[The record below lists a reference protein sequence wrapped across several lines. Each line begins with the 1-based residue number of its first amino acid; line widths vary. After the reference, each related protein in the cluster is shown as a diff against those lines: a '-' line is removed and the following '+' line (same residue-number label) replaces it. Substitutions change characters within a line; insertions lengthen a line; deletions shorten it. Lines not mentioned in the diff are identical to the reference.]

1 MALSVYVDVE
11 TDERRLVINVEVQ
24 NAVVESANRAIAV
37 DSTKMKRHIKWL
49 LEPVHSTSMKVVF
62 WRASSMAM

>member
-1 MALSVYVDVE
+1 MYVDVE

-24 NAVVESANRAIAV
+24 NAVVDSANRAIAV

-49 LEPVHSTSMKVVF
+49 LEPVHCTSSKVVF
-62 WRASSMAM
+62 WRASSMAV